1 MFKNLIVYRIAA
13 GWSADTPQMEEALA
27 PNVFVECGATQQ
39 QSVGWVP
46 PRGEAHGALVE
57 SVGGQRI
64 VRLQVETRAVP
75 ASVVRRKAD
84 EEAARIEATTGRK
97 PGKKETKELR
107 EDALLSLL
115 PQAFTRQSAAQV
127 WIDAEAGLLL
137 TDAGTQARAD
147 LVTTELIKCL
157 PGLSLAL
164 LQTTVSPQ
172 AAMTQWLTAESP
184 AEWPANLS
192 VERECEL
199 KSADEE
205 KSVVRFT
212 RHNLH
217 NDEVRQHIAQGKLPN
232 RLAMSWNGR
241 VGFVLTEAMQLKKI
255 AFLEGVFDDAATGKA
270 DGFDANM
277 ANATGELGKLLP
289 DLMDAL
295 GGELPAAG
303 AAGAVAAA
311 TTTAAA

>member
-13 GWSADTPQMEEALA
+13 GWSADTPQIEEALS

-137 TDAGTQARAD
+137 TDAGTQAPPEVPSMPLFSAGW
-147 LVTTELIKCL
+147 VT
-157 PGLSLAL
+157 
-164 LQTTVSPQ
+164 
-172 AAMTQWLTAESP
+172 
-184 AEWPANLS
+184 
-192 VERECEL
+192 
-199 KSADEE
+199 
-205 KSVVRFT
+205 
-212 RHNLH
+212 
-217 NDEVRQHIAQGKLPN
+217 
-232 RLAMSWNGR
+232 
-241 VGFVLTEAMQLKKI
+241 
-255 AFLEGVFDDAATGKA
+255 
-270 DGFDANM
+270 
-277 ANATGELGKLLP
+277 
-289 DLMDAL
+289 
-295 GGELPAAG
+295 PAAG
-303 AAGAVAAA
+303 SDL
-311 TTTAAA
+311 

>member
-1 MFKNLIVYRIAA
+1 MKVLVIGSGAREHALVRGLAA
-13 GWSADTPQMEEALA
+13 GL
-27 PNVFVECGATQQ
+27 VYG
-39 QSVGWVP
+39 SV
-46 PRGEAHGALVE
+46 
-57 SVGGQRI
+57 
-64 VRLQVETRAVP
+64 
-75 ASVVRRKAD
+75 
-84 EEAARIEATTGRK
+84 
-97 PGKKETKELR
+97 
-107 EDALLSLL
+107 LL
-115 PQAFTRQSAAQV
+115 
-127 WIDAEAGLLL
+127 GLLAL
-137 TDAGTQARAD
+137 GGRPAD
-147 LVTTELIKCL
+147 
-157 PGLSLAL
+157 
-164 LQTTVSPQ
+164 
-172 AAMTQWLTAESP
+172 
-184 AEWPANLS
+184 WPANLS

-277 ANATGELGKLLP
+277 AIATGELGKLLP